1 MQSGSLNRD
10 TGALSEQSRFQLE
23 EEAQE
28 SGFPLPLLL
37 QASLVEMGFH
47 PKGASLLFCCSRL
60 PPVGVKGVSR

>member
-28 SGFPLPLLL
+28 SGFPLPLSF
-37 QASLVEMGFH
+37 QG
-47 PKGASLLFCCSRL
+47 SLLEMVSIPKELPCSFAAEGL
-60 PPVGVKGVSR
+60 LLWV